1 MWCGSKT
8 QKISL
13 MLMAQPA
20 EWLFLQRSS
29 TVLSP
34 GKEVGT
40 SKTSVSLQDLPPA
53 ASGSCRVS
61 VASRRTLGLGFS

>member
-34 GKEVGT
+34 GKEWEPL
-40 SKTSVSLQDLPPA
+40 KHLYPFRISLQQLQEAVGSQLP
-53 ASGSCRVS
+53 
-61 VASRRTLGLGFS
+61 LGEH